1 MSSLE
6 ADCTK
11 LGGRLLEIH
20 VDAFMQISQLYGQ
33 ILSNISETTMAASS
47 IGRQSSNLNQSS
59 APDALFTVPIGSS
72 GIGLQD
78 DSGKSSHFILF
89 VCGVL
94 DHL

>member
-1 MSSLE
+1 
-6 ADCTK
+6 
-11 LGGRLLEIH
+11 
-20 VDAFMQISQLYGQ
+20 MQISQLYGQ

-78 DSGKSSHFILF
+78 DSGKSSHSIFY
-89 VCGVL
+89 GGP
-94 DHL
+94 